1 MFVQL
6 LIIGL
11 GNEQRVAVEKMNF
24 LLVTHVNVRMSVQ
37 KIVQRGGPGFLRAG
51 QDEIKAL
58 NFATLSSEHRQNV
71 HAIGC
76 RGSCQLP
83 LQMSLRNT
91 TVVAFARALY
101 DPPMYK
107 WFCPP
112 FRWLILLS
120 ILGMTTSARADE
132 RMWLFNAPPLKQ
144 LKEKYQFEPALQW
157 LEHLQKASV
166 RFNSGGSGS
175 FVSPN
180 GLVITNHHVGADTL
194 QKMGSAEHNYLRDGF
209 YAKTQADEIKSTGLE
224 LNVLMSIEDVTAR
237 VTNAVKTGMTSDQ
250 ASIARNAAIA
260 AIEKESKDKTGLRSD
275 VVTLYQGG
283 AYHLYRYK
291 RYDDVRLVFAP
302 EQQMAFFG
310 GDPDNFEYPRYD
322 LDICLF
328 RVYENGQPAKIEH
341 FLKFN
346 SSGPNDGELIFVS
359 GSPGKTDRQLTQD
372 EMGDMRDRY
381 LPYILSMFYR
391 REMLES
397 AYSTR
402 SFENARK
409 ARDDLFGDQNNRK
422 RYDGYLAGL
431 LDPQIWSALQARER
445 KLRDAIGRDPKFKPT
460 QSSYDRIKRA
470 QAEIAKNAP
479 VYNYLEQERPV
490 TVGYRG
496 PRAFAGNLFKYAR
509 LLLRAVDE
517 RAKPN
522 GERIPTFRDSAR
534 ESLELELFSTEP
546 IYDDYEIVRLT
557 DSLTDFASAF
567 GADNPLVKKI
577 LAGKSPHARAV
588 DLVTSTKLKDTA
600 LRKDLYGKD
609 AAALQAAHDPMID
622 LARMIDVPAREARKI
637 SDAQDEIKKQAYSEI
652 AKARFAIEGTSSY
665 PDATFTLRLSYG
677 TVRGYE
683 QDGKQIPA
691 FTDFAGLYQRSTEH
705 DNKPPFDLP
714 KRWIDKKANLNLA
727 THFNF
732 VSDADIIGG
741 NSGSPVVNKENEFV
755 GIIFDGNIQS
765 LVLDCIYT
773 DTQARAVSVDSA
785 AIIEALRKVCDAS
798 ALADEL
804 EGARK

>member
-1 MFVQL
+1 VVLESPFYD
-6 LIIGL
+6 
-11 GNEQRVAVEKMNF
+11 A
-24 LLVTHVNVRMSVQ
+24 RMA
-37 KIVQRGGPGFLRAG
+37 KTFRTFFRASLF
-51 QDEIKAL
+51 IL
-58 NFATLSSEHRQNV
+58 
-71 HAIGC
+71 AI
-76 RGSCQLP
+76 
-83 LQMSLRNT
+83 
-91 TVVAFARALY
+91 
-101 DPPMYK
+101 
-107 WFCPP
+107 
-112 FRWLILLS
+112 
-120 ILGMTTSARADE
+120 TTSVSADE
-132 RMWLFNAPPLKQ
+132 GMWLFNAPPLKELQ
-144 LKEKYQFEPALQW
+144 EKYQFEPTQQW

-175 FVSPN
+175 FVSAN

-194 QKMGSAEHNYLRDGF
+194 QKISDPQHNYLKDGF
-209 YAKTQADEIKSTGLE
+209 YARNQADEIKSTDLE

-237 VTNAVKTGMTSDQ
+237 VNGAVKPGMTNDQ
-250 ASIARNAAIA
+250 ASSARSSVIA

-302 EQQMAFFG
+302 EQQIAFYG

-322 LDICLF
+322 LDVCIF
-328 RVYENGQPAKIEH
+328 RVYENGKPAKIQN
-341 FLKFN
+341 FLKWN
-346 SSGPNDGELIFVS
+346 SRGPSDGELTFVS
-359 GSPGKTDRQLTQD
+359 GSPGKTDRQLTLD
-372 EMGDMRDRY
+372 ELADMRDRY
-381 LPYILSMFYR
+381 LPYVLRMFNR
-391 REMLES
+391 REVLEL
-397 AYSTR
+397 AYGAR

-422 RYDGYLAGL
+422 RYKGYLAGL
-431 LDPQIWSALQARER
+431 LDPQIWSALQAREQ
-445 KLRDAIGRDPKFKPT
+445 KLRDAITRDPKLRST
-460 QSSYDRIKRA
+460 INAYDRIRHA
-470 QAEIAKNAP
+470 QAETAKNARS
-479 VYNYLEQERPV
+479 YNYLEQERPIP
-490 TVGYRG
+490 VGYRG
-496 PRAFAGNLFKYAR
+496 PRAFFGNLFKYAR
-509 LLLRAVDE
+509 LLVRAVDE

-522 GERIPTFRDSAR
+522 GERIPAFRDSAR
-534 ESLELELFSTEP
+534 DSLELELFSTEP
-546 IYDDYEIVRLT
+546 SYDDYEILRLT
-557 DSLTDFASAF
+557 DSLTDFASEF
-567 GADNPLVKKI
+567 GADDPLVKKA
-577 LAGKSPHARAV
+577 LAGKSPHDRAV
-588 DLVTSTKLKDTA
+588 ELVSGTKLKDVA
-600 LRKDLYGKD
+600 VRKDIYGKD

-622 LARMIDVPAREARKI
+622 LSRLVDGPAREAKKI
-637 SDAQDEIKKQAYSEI
+637 YDAQEEIKKQAYSEI
-652 AKARFAIEGTSSY
+652 AKARFAIEGTGGY

-677 TVRGYE
+677 PVRGYE

-705 DNKPPFDLP
+705 DNRPPFDLP
-714 KRWIDKKANLNLA
+714 QRWIDKKPGLNLA

-785 AIIEALRKVCDAS
+785 AIIEALRKVYDAN

>member
-1 MFVQL
+1 MF
-6 LIIGL
+6 
-11 GNEQRVAVEKMNF
+11 AAF
-24 LLVTHVNVRMSVQ
+24 
-37 KIVQRGGPGFLRAG
+37 
-51 QDEIKAL
+51 EI
-58 NFATLSSEHRQNV
+58 
-71 HAIGC
+71 
-76 RGSCQLP
+76 
-83 LQMSLRNT
+83 LRNLRPLP
-91 TVVAFARALY
+91 VVCAITFVA
-101 DPPMYK
+101 
-107 WFCPP
+107 
-112 FRWLILLS
+112 
-120 ILGMTTSARADE
+120 SAAADE
-132 RMWLFNAPPLKQ
+132 GMWLFNAPSLKQ
-144 LKEKYQFEPALQW
+144 LKEKYQFEPTEQW

-175 FVSPN
+175 FVSAN

-194 QKMGSAEHNYLRDGF
+194 QKISDPQHNYLKEGF
-209 YAKTQADEIKSTGLE
+209 YARTQADEIKSTDLE

-237 VTNAVKTGMTSDQ
+237 VNGAVKPGMTNDQ
-250 ASIARNAAIA
+250 ASSARNSVIA
-260 AIEKESKDKTGLRSD
+260 TIEKESKDKTGLRSD

-328 RVYENGQPAKIEH
+328 RVYENGKPAKIDH
-341 FLKFN
+341 YLKWN
-346 SSGPNDGELIFVS
+346 SRGPSDGELTFVS
-359 GSPGKTDRQLTQD
+359 GSPGKTDRQLTLN
-372 EMGDMRDRY
+372 ELGDMRDRY
-381 LPYILSMFYR
+381 LPYVLRMFNR
-391 REMLES
+391 REVLDL
-397 AYSTR
+397 AYGAR

-431 LDPQIWSALQARER
+431 LDPQVWAQLQAREE
-445 KLRDAIGRDPKFKPT
+445 KLRNTIAGDPKLR
-460 QSSYDRIKRA
+460 SAAGAYDRIKNA
-470 QAEIAKNAP
+470 QTEIAKNAP
-479 VYNYLEQERPV
+479 LYNYLEQERPAP
-490 TVGYRG
+490 VGYRG
-496 PRAFAGNLFKYAR
+496 PRAFFGNLFKYAR

-517 RAKPN
+517 RDKPN
-522 GERIPTFRDSAR
+522 GERISQFRDSAR
-534 ESLELELFSTEP
+534 DSLELELFSSEP
-546 IYDDYEIVRLT
+546 VFDDYEILRLT
-557 DSLTDFASAF
+557 DSLTDFVSQF
-567 GADNPLVKKI
+567 GADNPLVKKV
-577 LAGKSPHARAV
+577 LAGKSPHDRAV
-588 DLVTSTKLKDTA
+588 ELVSGTKLKDVA
-600 LRKDLYGKD
+600 VRKNLYGKD

-622 LARMIDVPAREARKI
+622 LARLVDGPAREAKKVF
-637 SDAQDEIKKQAYSEI
+637 DAQDEIKKQAYAEI

-691 FTDFAGLYQRSTEH
+691 FTDFAGLYQRSAEH

-714 KRWIDKKANLNLA
+714 KRWIDKKASLNLA

-773 DTQARAVSVDSA
+773 DTEARAVSVDSA
-785 AIIEALRKVCDAS
+785 AIIEALRKVYDAQP
-798 ALADEL
+798 LVDEL
-804 EGARK
+804 LSAK